1 MYVLYDLLSP
11 KAGFLFLRTMEENVM
26 LRIAVQA
33 KGRLNEQSMDLL
45 KEAGVTVSQE
55 KRKFLMRAADF
66 PAEIIFL
73 RDDDIPQTVAIGAAD
88 IGIVGYNEVAE
99 KGLEVKI
106 LQKLGFGGCRLSLAI
121 PKTET
126 YTSLE
131 YFNGKRVA
139 TSYPEILSRYFADN
153 DIDAEIHTIT
163 GSVEIAP
170 TAGLADAIFDIVSS
184 GGTLVSNGLVEVEKV
199 VYSEAVLVGNPELS
213 EEKMALAKKLMS
225 RFEAVRNG
233 IGKKYLLLNVPAAS
247 LDKAVELL
255 PAMRSPTVIPLAN
268 TEWCSLQTV
277 VDEKNLWDLIESLKA
292 IGAEGILVLSLD
304 KIVL

>member
-1 MYVLYDLLSP
+1 MNMEDL
-11 KAGFLFLRTMEENVM
+11 R
-26 LRIAVQA
+26 LRIAVQT

-45 KEAGVTVSQE
+45 KEAGVKVSQE
-55 KRKFLMRAADF
+55 KRKFLMRAEGF

-106 LQKLGFGGCRLSLAI
+106 LQKLGFGACRISLAI
-121 PKTET
+121 PKTEK
-126 YTSLE
+126 YTGLE

-139 TSYPEILSRYFADN
+139 TSYPEILRRYFADN
-153 DIDAEIHTIT
+153 DIDAEIHTIS

-170 TAGLADAIFDIVSS
+170 AAGLADAIFDIVSS
-184 GGTLVSNGLVEVEKV
+184 GGTLVSNGLVEVEKILF
-199 VYSEAVLVGNPELS
+199 SEAVLIANPELS
-213 EEKMALAKKLMS
+213 DEKMALAKKLMS
-225 RFEAVRNG
+225 RFEAVKNG
-233 IGKKYLLLNVPAAS
+233 IGKKYLLLNIPVSA
-247 LDKAVELL
+247 LDEAIRIL

-268 TEWCSLQTV
+268 SDWCSLQTV
-277 VDEKNLWDLIESLKA
+277 VDESNIWNIMESLKS

>member
-1 MYVLYDLLSP
+1 M
-11 KAGFLFLRTMEENVM
+11 AMEENVM

-33 KGRLNEQSMDLL
+33 KGRLNEQSMELL
-45 KEAGVTVSQE
+45 NEAGVSVNME
-55 KRKFLMRAADF
+55 KRKFLMRASDF
-66 PAEIIFL
+66 PAEIILL

-99 KGLEVKI
+99 KGLEVNV
-106 LQKLGFGGCRLSLAI
+106 LQKLGFGGCRISLAI

-126 YTSLE
+126 YTGLE
-131 YFNGKRVA
+131 YFNGKRIA
-139 TSYPEILSRYFADN
+139 TSYPEILRKFFADN

-199 VYSEAVLVGNPELS
+199 LFSEAVLIGNPELS
-213 EEKMALAKKLMS
+213 EEKKALALQLMS

-233 IGKKYLLLNVPAAS
+233 IGKKYLLLNIPSSS
-247 LDKAVELL
+247 LDEAVKLL

-268 TEWCSLQTV
+268 NEWCSLQTV
-277 VDEKNLWDLIESLKA
+277 VDEKNLWNLIESLKA

-304 KIVL
+304 KIVM

>member
-1 MYVLYDLLSP
+1 MS
-11 KAGFLFLRTMEENVM
+11 ENVM

-99 KGLEVKI
+99 KGLDVNI
-106 LQKLGFGGCRLSLAI
+106 LQKLGFGDCRLSLAI
-121 PKTET
+121 PKSEE
-126 YTSLE
+126 YTGLE

-139 TSYPEILSRYFADN
+139 TSYPEILRKYFEEN
-153 DIDAEIHTIT
+153 NIKAEIHTIT

-199 VYSEAVLVGNPELS
+199 VFSEAVLVGNPDLS
-213 EEKMALAKKLMS
+213 EEKMALARQLMS

-233 IGKKYLLLNVPAAS
+233 IGKKYLLLNIPTSA
-247 LDKAVELL
+247 LDEAVKIL

-268 TEWCSLQTV
+268 SEWCSLQTV
-277 VDEKNLWDLIESLKA
+277 VDENNLWAIIESLKE

>member
-1 MYVLYDLLSP
+1 
-11 KAGFLFLRTMEENVM
+11 M

-33 KGRLNEQSMDLL
+33 KGRLNEQSMELL
-45 KEAGVTVSQE
+45 NEAGVSVNME
-55 KRKFLMRAADF
+55 KRKFLVRAEGF

-88 IGIVGYNEVAE
+88 LGIVGYNEVAE
-99 KGLEVKI
+99 KGLEVSQ

-121 PKTET
+121 PKSET
-126 YTSLE
+126 YTGLE
-131 YFNGKRVA
+131 YFNGKRIA
-139 TSYPEILSRYFADN
+139 TSYPEILRKFFEQN
-153 DIDAEIHTIT
+153 GIDAQIHTIT

-199 VYSEAVLVGNPELS
+199 VYSEAVLIANPELS
-213 EEKMALAKKLMS
+213 EEKMALARQLMS

-233 IGKKYLLLNVPAAS
+233 QGKKYLLMNVPMTA
-247 LDKAVELL
+247 LDDAISLL

-268 TEWCSLQTV
+268 SDWCSLQTV
-277 VDEKNLWDLIESLKA
+277 VDEKNLWNLIESLKE

>member
-1 MYVLYDLLSP
+1 
-11 KAGFLFLRTMEENVM
+11 MENNLM

-99 KGLEVKI
+99 KGLEVNI

-121 PKTET
+121 PKTEN
-126 YTSLE
+126 YTGLE

-199 VYSEAVLVGNPELS
+199 VFSEAVLIGNPELS
-213 EEKMALAKKLMS
+213 EEKMAIAQKLMS

-233 IGKKYLLLNVPAAS
+233 IGKKYLLLNIPAAQ
-247 LDKAVELL
+247 LDKAIDLL

-268 TEWCSLQTV
+268 NEWCSLQTV
-277 VDEKNLWDLIESLKA
+277 VDENNLWNIIEDLKA

>member
-1 MYVLYDLLSP
+1 MKD
-11 KAGFLFLRTMEENVM
+11 KVM
-26 LRIAVQA
+26 LRIAVQT
-33 KGRLNEQSMDLL
+33 KGRLNEQSMELL
-45 KEAGVTVSQE
+45 QEAGVTVSQE

-99 KGLEVKI
+99 KGLEVNV
-106 LQKLGFGGCRLSLAI
+106 LQKLGFGGCRISLAI

-126 YTSLE
+126 YTGLE

-139 TSYPEILSRYFADN
+139 TSYPEILRRFFADN

-199 VYSEAVLVGNPELS
+199 IFSEAVLIGNPGLS
-213 EEKMALAKKLMS
+213 EEKVALARQLMS

-233 IGKKYLLLNVPAAS
+233 IGKKYLLLNIPTSA
-247 LDKAVELL
+247 LDEAIKLL

-268 TEWCSLQTV
+268 NEWCSLQTV
-277 VDEKNLWDLIESLKA
+277 VDETNLWNLIESLKA

>member
-1 MYVLYDLLSP
+1 
-11 KAGFLFLRTMEENVM
+11 M

-33 KGRLNEQSMDLL
+33 KGRLNEQSMELL
-45 KEAGVTVSQE
+45 NEAGVSVNME
-55 KRKFLMRAADF
+55 KRKFLMRASDF
-66 PAEIIFL
+66 PAEIILL

-99 KGLEVKI
+99 KGLEVDL
-106 LQKLGFGGCRLSLAI
+106 LQKLGFGGCRISLAI

-126 YTSLE
+126 YTGLE
-131 YFNGKRVA
+131 YFNGKRIA
-139 TSYPEILSRYFADN
+139 TSYPEILRKFFADN

-199 VYSEAVLVGNPELS
+199 LFSEAVLIGNPELS
-213 EEKMALAKKLMS
+213 EEKKALACQLMS

-233 IGKKYLLLNVPAAS
+233 IGKKYLLLNIPSSS
-247 LDKAVELL
+247 LDEAVRLL

-268 TEWCSLQTV
+268 NEWCSLQTV
-277 VDEKNLWDLIESLKA
+277 VDEKNLWNLIESLKA

-304 KIVL
+304 KIVM